1 MESEN
6 WNEKIQFFDV
16 FDDFGSFKHFKTGF
30 LQVWYLDV
38 STYEL
43 EFKLWLFC
51 LNNLSPFGNISN

>member
-1 MESEN
+1 MCPDFE
-6 WNEKIQFFDV
+6 WNQKTGMNKSSFFDV

-43 EFKLWLFC
+43 EFKL
-51 LNNLSPFGNISN
+51 